1 MSVGPE
7 GSRIAIS
14 TGDTVAAISRD
25 LQTRMHQYATALEQ
39 VFRQRLAELKLLA
52 QRKWTGTPSA
62 AAFWERFNTARSFA
76 FLLWTTVLISLLSP
90 IHTPPVA
97 VQGMVPVHSV
107 ESPQLSATH
116 HGTSA
121 GGAHEYTSQG
131 EIRASISPERAR
143 QLDEC
148 WGASRIRVNEAL
160 VLAGPLEGVLVAVL
174 DTGIDT
180 SDGPLADCVV
190 EQISLVDSTHEG
202 DPLGHGTHV
211 ASTIAAIAPNCAIID
226 IKVADDRGK
235 CTAQDVAKGILS
247 ALGRGVDVI
256 NLSLEVEPSPALE
269 SAIHQAWLRGA
280 VMVAAA
286 GMPEQSLAT
295 LRVTDDSSPKPVTP
309 CRPAM
314 SRPVYP
320 AAYPEVIAVT
330 GTNEDDELAPVC
342 NRGLWVD
349 VAAPGHRTLAVLPGG
364 SHGLLTGSSTA
375 CAHVTGVAALLC
387 GMATDVNGN
396 GSVNDEISAAITTT
410 ARPTDIPGTGSGI
423 VDAGAAV
430 SFMLRTT

>member
-1 MSVGPE
+1 M
-7 GSRIAIS
+7 IAQYLLGFFIPVEKS
-14 TGDTVAAISRD
+14 T
-25 LQTRMHQYATALEQ
+25 
-39 VFRQRLAELKLLA
+39 
-52 QRKWTGTPSA
+52 
-62 AAFWERFNTARSFA
+62 
-76 FLLWTTVLISLLSP
+76 
-90 IHTPPVA
+90 
-97 VQGMVPVHSV
+97 
-107 ESPQLSATH
+107 
-116 HGTSA
+116 
-121 GGAHEYTSQG
+121 
-131 EIRASISPERAR
+131 
-143 QLDEC
+143 
-148 WGASRIRVNEAL
+148 RIRVNEAL
-160 VLAGPLEGVLVAVL
+160 ALAGSLEGVIVAVL

-190 EQISLVDSTHEG
+190 EQISVVDSAHEG

-226 IKVADDRGK
+226 IKVADGRGK
-235 CTAQDVAKGILS
+235 CTTEDVAKGILS

-295 LRVTDDSSPKPVTP
+295 LRVTDDSSPTPVAT
-309 CRPAM
+309 CRPSM
-314 SRPVYP
+314 SLPVYP

-349 VAAPGHRTLAVLPGG
+349 VAAPGLRTLAVLRGG
-364 SHGLLTGSSTA
+364 THSLLTGSSTA

-387 GMATDVNGN
+387 GMATDANGN
-396 GSVNDEISAAITTT
+396 GKVNDEVSVAITTT

-423 VDAGAAV
+423 VDAASAV
-430 SFMLRTT
+430 AFVLRTT